1 VPFFECFFDLGETIF
16 FFFTVCLEVFL
27 EGISKGSEWDLRPIE
42 TGDCFVKIMER
53 GRVLSSL
60 WIALEWVVEREP
72 NIRPWKALPKDKIAR
87 SGEPG
92 F

>member
-1 VPFFECFFDLGETIF
+1 MGE
-16 FFFTVCLEVFL
+16 
-27 EGISKGSEWDLRPIE
+27 
-42 TGDCFVKIMER
+42 
-53 GRVLSSL
+53 RVLSSL

-92 F
+92 FSFFMQLDISSGVNSTSSPRSLRR